1 MFHHFHDN
9 HKYPE
14 VQGGGSISSDDFH
27 SIIDY
32 LDENFSLLVPDEYL
46 KKVEHGSI
54 QEGDICLT
62 FDDALKCQFD
72 VIYPEL
78 EKRNLKAFFF
88 VYSAAFSE
96 NPPPLE
102 FFRDFRLNFFNNIN
116 EYYDLFFNTVR
127 RVHPK
132 KYNVFLNDYQTDY
145 LSAFPFYTEN
155 DKKYRFIRDKVL
167 KEKYFDLVFEMM
179 KEKKYSQFQR
189 KEKLFMSVDEIKTLH
204 DSGHTI
210 GLHSHSHPTQI
221 HNLDYS
227 SQLEEYTK
235 NYKFISSITK
245 RKINVMS
252 HPCGNYNDD
261 TLKVLKELGIKFG
274 FRSSLTPSNIKSSL
288 EIPREDHANIM
299 SRMNGEHIE

>member
-1 MFHHFHDN
+1 MNKDQRVIEEFGEEWKKFEHGDLN
-9 HKYPE
+9 KA
-14 VQGGGSISSDDFH
+14 
-27 SIIDY
+27 
-32 LDENFSLLVPDEYL
+32 SLLKSFDQYFSIFPWSSLSLVSEGFDMGCGSGRWAQFVAP
-46 KKVEHGSI
+46 KVTLLNCVEPS
-54 QEGDICLT
+54 
-62 FDDALKCQFD
+62 DAINVAKN
-72 VIYPEL
+72 
-78 EKRNLKAFFF
+78 NLKL
-88 VYSAAFSE
+88 FS
-96 NPPPLE
+96 N
-102 FFRDFRLNFFNNIN
+102 
-116 EYYDLFFNTVR
+116 VR
-127 RVHPK
+127 
-132 KYNVFLNDYQTDY
+132 FLNDYQTDY

-179 KEKKYSQFQR
+179 KEKKYSQLQR

-261 TLKVLKELGIKFG
+261 TLKVLKELGVKFG